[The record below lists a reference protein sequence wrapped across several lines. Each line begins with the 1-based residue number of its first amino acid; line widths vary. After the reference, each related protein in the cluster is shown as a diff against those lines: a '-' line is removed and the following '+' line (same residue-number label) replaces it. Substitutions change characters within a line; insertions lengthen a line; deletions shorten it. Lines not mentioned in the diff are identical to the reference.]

1 MSTAILL
8 DDDVVVVVDDD
19 DDDDDYDFSI
29 PCVSNC
35 VIFKH
40 RGTFLRDVISAFPV
54 AHVASTPCVL
64 HRTVI
69 RKLEIT

>member
-8 DDDVVVVVDDD
+8 DDGDDD
-19 DDDDDYDFSI
+19 DDDDDDDFYI

-40 RGTFLRDVISAFPV
+40 QGTSLRDVISAFPV
-54 AHVASTPCVL
+54 AHVAPSPCVL

-69 RKLEIT
+69 RKLELK